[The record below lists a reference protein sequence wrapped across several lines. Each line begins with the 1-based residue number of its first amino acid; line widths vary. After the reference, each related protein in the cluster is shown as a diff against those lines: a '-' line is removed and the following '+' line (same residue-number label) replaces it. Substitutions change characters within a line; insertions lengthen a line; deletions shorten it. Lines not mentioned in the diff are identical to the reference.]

1 MNATIVI
8 RSTVAVTVF
17 ITASFVGVVV
27 AQTGPCTE
35 QAIRAANAS
44 GAGNSLA
51 DDVYVASPANKE
63 PIVGRAE
70 VERVGKI
77 IHSMRKNEHYGPNPP
92 DHIVAA
98 PSGDMAYAYGTRRI
112 TFDDMQIG
120 KHVEFT
126 NAYLQVWKAVGG
138 TCKIA
143 ATMSER

>member
-1 MNATIVI
+1 MSRTIVF
-8 RSTVAVTVF
+8 RNTVAVIVV
-17 ITASFVGVVV
+17 ITTSFLGVTT

-35 QAIRAANAS
+35 QSIRAANAN

-70 VERVGKI
+70 VERVGKL
-77 IHSMRKNEHYGPNPP
+77 IHSQRKNEHYGPNPP
-92 DHIVAA
+92 DHIVVA
-98 PSGDMAYAYGTRRI
+98 PSGDMAYAYGTRRVS
-112 TFDDMQIG
+112 FDDKQSG